1 MSILLQILINPGKL
15 ESVLAASLHCSV
27 SPVYFPLT
35 VTAVLPIM
43 ITLASHHSL
52 FSRPEAAQLPRPGW
66 LQEAGSR
73 RLGWIM
79 FTAVYR

>member
-1 MSILLQILINPGKL
+1 MEARLSILLQILINPGKL
-15 ESVLAASLHCSV
+15 ESVLAASSHCSV

-43 ITLASHHSL
+43 ITLAS
-52 FSRPEAAQLPRPGW
+52 RTEAAQLPRPGW

-73 RLGWIM
+73 RLGWLM